1 MNTPDG
7 KNYALGRGKLFF
19 AKFAAGTL
27 TPVDGQRYF
36 GNTPEFSTTSESEE
50 LEHFDSDN
58 GVNIKDDSVT
68 LSNTRSGSFVTDNIN
83 LDNVALFY
91 LGEKSSFAQV
101 SATGSTYAIKAKL
114 GRYYQIGKTEANPAG
129 VRKITNVTVTKGP
142 APGTSIALENNFE
155 VDLDLGR
162 IYIETDAPGVIDG
175 DALTITYDQ
184 TAYTQNRV
192 ISSSDEIVGELY
204 FESTNPKGEKLDYFY
219 PYVKISPNGDFNLK
233 SGDDWQSIPF
243 NVEFLK
249 KDGHETVYITDRAV
263 SAP

>member
-19 AKFAAGTL
+19 AMFAAGTL
-27 TPVDGQRYF
+27 VAADGQRYF

-68 LSNTRSGSFVTDNIN
+68 LSNTRSGSFTTDNIS
-83 LDNVALFY
+83 LDNVAMFY
-91 LGEKSSFAQV
+91 LGEKSSFAQ
-101 SATGSTYAIKAKL
+101 AAQTGVTTTVTAKR
-114 GRYYQIGKTEANPAG
+114 GRYYQLGETEANPSG
-129 VRKITNVTVTKGP
+129 VRKLTTVAVTVNAVPLTVDIGLN
-142 APGTSIALENNFE
+142 LEYDME
-155 VDLDLGR
+155 LGR
-162 IYIETDAPGVIDG
+162 VYIESDAPDIADDDVLVFTWST
-175 DALTITYDQ
+175 A
-184 TAYTQNRV
+184 AYTQNKV
-192 ISSSDEIVGELY
+192 ISSSNEIVGAMY
-204 FESTNPKGEKLDYFY
+204 FECTNPKGEKYDYFW

-249 KDGHETVYITDRAV
+249 KDGYETVYITDRAV
-263 SAP
+263 TA